1 MRRQRPPRR
10 TPQKRVSRLRPR
22 AGIVFAFAAAIGI
35 GALIGLFLAYQSDLP
50 QVSSLEDYEPNIITR
65 VLAADGSLLGEFSI
79 ERRVVVRFED
89 IPPAL
94 RNAIVGVEDADFW
107 THLGINPWRISGALL
122 ANLRE
127 GRRAEGFSTLTMQL
141 SRLLFLTPEKTY
153 ARKIQEII
161 LAFQIERNFTKEEIF
176 ALYCNQI
183 YFGHGN
189 YGVEAASRF
198 FFSKSIADLSLA
210 EAALLAG
217 IPQSPNRLSP
227 IEHRE
232 AAAKRRNHV
241 LGRMA
246 AEKFISAQEAYLARL
261 EPIALELT
269 RSPPSIAP
277 YFLEEVRKHLER
289 EYGSQRIYQGGLR
302 VHTTLDPRLQRAANR
317 AVRDGLL
324 KLDRIARGF
333 VAPTRS
339 ILEGGE
345 LPDDIRLAEWA
356 WPVRAGDVVAGVV
369 MASHRDVAVIQIAD
383 FQASLTR
390 ADIEWTG
397 LGRVDQVLP
406 VGAVTLFR
414 VLALPDAA
422 ARTRPRIALEQF
434 PEVQGAL
441 VALDVRTGGVR
452 AMVGGFDFRRSKF
465 NRATQALRQVGSA
478 FKPILYTAAIEKA
491 GWTPITLLDDSPLR
505 FAIAG
510 QEDWAPRNYDR
521 RFLGPVTLRRALELS
536 RNIPAVRTLAAL
548 GIEAGIE
555 YARKLGLNGPLPPY
569 LPIALGAGEATV
581 MEMTAAYAT
590 FPNQGLRPV
599 PRLITQITDR
609 DGNVIEEIR
618 PDAVD
623 AIRADTAYIMT
634 GMLRGVVES
643 GTAKRLKKLGRP
655 IGGKTGTTNDWT
667 DGCFVGFEPGLA
679 AGVWVGFDQKMYSLG
694 RRQDGGR
701 TALPIWQDFWQEA
714 THDTPIDRYIV
725 PANIVFAAIDASG
738 KPVPKRRPGSHLEA
752 FVAGSEPAGAY
763 VTSDPDDSR

>member
-1 MRRQRPPRR
+1 M
-10 TPQKRVSRLRPR
+10 
-22 AGIVFAFAAAIGI
+22 
-35 GALIGLFLAYQSDLP
+35 
-50 QVSSLEDYEPNIITR
+50 
-65 VLAADGSLLGEFSI
+65 
-79 ERRVVVRFED
+79 
-89 IPPAL
+89 
-94 RNAIVGVEDADFW
+94 
-107 THLGINPWRISGALL
+107 
-122 ANLRE
+122 
-127 GRRAEGFSTLTMQL
+127 
-141 SRLLFLTPEKTY
+141 
-153 ARKIQEII
+153 
-161 LAFQIERNFTKEEIF
+161 
-176 ALYCNQI
+176 
-183 YFGHGN
+183 
-189 YGVEAASRF
+189 
-198 FFSKSIADLSLA
+198 
-210 EAALLAG
+210 
-217 IPQSPNRLSP
+217 
-227 IEHRE
+227 
-232 AAAKRRNHV
+232 
-241 LGRMA
+241 
-246 AEKFISAQEAYLARL
+246 
-261 EPIALELT
+261 
-269 RSPPSIAP
+269 
-277 YFLEEVRKHLER
+277 
-289 EYGSQRIYQGGLR
+289 
-302 VHTTLDPRLQRAANR
+302 
-317 AVRDGLL
+317 
-324 KLDRIARGF
+324 
-333 VAPTRS
+333 
-339 ILEGGE
+339 EGGE

-655 IGGKTGTTNDWT
+655 IGGKNGHDERL
-667 DGCFVGFEPGLA
+667 DRRLVRRLRARARRRRLGRLRPKDVQPGPA
-679 AGVWVGFDQKMYSLG
+679 AGRGSNGASDLAGLLAGGDTRHTDRSL
-694 RRQDGGR
+694 
-701 TALPIWQDFWQEA
+701 
-714 THDTPIDRYIV
+714 H
-725 PANIVFAAIDASG
+725 
-738 KPVPKRRPGSHLEA
+738 RPGQHRLRRDRRLGQACPEA
-752 FVAGSEPAGAY
+752 PARKSPGGIRGRAASPR
-763 VTSDPDDSR
+763 VRT